1 MRRSPK
7 AATRQAK
14 SGNAYGGDGGDA
26 KANGGDGDASNNA
39 VVKQHNYVQDD
50 GCGCDSKNHKFDGK
64 RNQHDESS
72 VKNDSDIDQGDNTA
86 TGGDA
91 TANGGNGGDA
101 DTGNTQKFNGNALAF
116 RAEGMASRAPRRW
129 TETGRRRRLEVEAEG
144 GDTTPRAA
152 TPTEATAATPR
163 HMAATAMPRTMPL

>member
-1 MRRSPK
+1 MG
-7 AATRQAK
+7 ATNAFIDCKKGGRGGDDNEVEAEGGDTYAK

-26 KANGGDGDASNNA
+26 KAYGGDGDASNNA

-91 TANGGNGGDA
+91 TANGGNGGNA
-101 DTGNTQKFNGNALAF
+101 DTGNTQKFNGNAGVLD
-116 RAEGMASRAPRRW
+116 
-129 TETGRRRRLEVEAEG
+129 LG
-144 GDTTPRAA
+144 GIRF
-152 TPTEATAATPR
+152 
-163 HMAATAMPRTMPL
+163 